1 MKLIKEVDGSE
12 YYLLAL
18 DDIWNLN
25 NQSRKS
31 VYNQALNRRSKTV
44 IINYDIWEDGKSFV
58 YVISEVGYGMSI
70 STSSTYSV
78 FISKQ
83 QQKEFALKRSE
94 VLLACML

>member
-18 DDIWNLN
+18 NDVWNLN

-31 VYNQALNRRSKTV
+31 VYNQALNIRSKTV
-44 IINYDIWEDGKSFV
+44 ILNYDISAHGNPFV
-58 YVISEVGYGMSI
+58 YVISEVKYEMDI

-94 VLLACML
+94 VLLACVL